1 MTTVQLV
8 GGPLDG
14 EEHDLDPS
22 EDGAYMVVPGA
33 EQRAVYEPDP
43 AGDPARWLFR
53 GWVP

>member
-1 MTTVQLV
+1 MRVQLI

-22 EDGAYMVVPGA
+22 EEGAYMVVPGA
-33 EQRAVYEPDP
+33 EQRAVYEPGDDP
-43 AGDPARWLFR
+43 GRWLFR